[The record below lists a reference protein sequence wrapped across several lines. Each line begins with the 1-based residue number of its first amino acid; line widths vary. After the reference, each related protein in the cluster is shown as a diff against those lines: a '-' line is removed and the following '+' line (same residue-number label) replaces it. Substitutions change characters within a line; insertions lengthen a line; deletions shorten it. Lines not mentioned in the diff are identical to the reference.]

1 MKRETENET
10 RRGRKGDLEGIRE
23 EGEKY
28 EKEKRTE
35 GEKAKMEGKKYKRT
49 RREN

>member
-23 EGEKY
+23 EGGNMK
-28 EKEKRTE
+28 KRRE
-35 GEKAKMEGKKYKRT
+35 QKGRKQKWKKKKRT
-49 RREN
+49 RGEN